1 MLTETGARSS
11 TLREPEIA
19 ALRRRVV
26 LARHLAAHGQAS
38 PTADCHEPLR
48 EARLSYVA
56 DVEALLDERRQLLET
71 IALLRRV
78 AVAAEAALLE
88 SRAGQQG
95 KRLEDLLRAL
105 ETAGYAQRGVAA
117 REGLPQPGPG

>member
-19 ALRRRVV
+19 ALRRRVL
-26 LARHLAAHGQAS
+26 LARHLAAHVQAS
-38 PTADCHEPLR
+38 PSADGQGPLR
-48 EARLSYVA
+48 EARLSYAA
-56 DVEALLDERRQLLET
+56 DVEALLDERRQLLEV
-71 IALLRRV
+71 IAVLRRV

-95 KRLEDLLRAL
+95 KRLQDLLRAL
-105 ETAGYAQRGVAA
+105 ESAGYAQRGAA
-117 REGLPQPGPG
+117 TREGPPQPGP